1 MTYRDGSVWLGDA
14 DTNEPNSPPEGDE
27 EGELQEEQVEEG
39 EANAEGE
46 PDDAEEEV
54 QFVQLANQYT
64 FFCHLQRNRTEG

>member
-1 MTYRDGSVWLGDA
+1 MTYRDGWVWLGDA
-14 DTNEPNSPPEGDE
+14 DTNEPTTPPEGDE
-27 EGELQEEQVEEG
+27 EAELQEEQVEEG

-64 FFCHLQRNRTEG
+64 LLCHLQRNRTEG

>member
-1 MTYRDGSVWLGDA
+1 MGNRERKGMQG
-14 DTNEPNSPPEGDE
+14 
-27 EGELQEEQVEEG
+27 EQVEEG

-64 FFCHLQRNRTEG
+64 LLCHL

>member
-1 MTYRDGSVWLGDA
+1 MTYRDGWVWLGDA
-14 DTNEPNSPPEGDE
+14 DTNEPTTPPEGDE

-64 FFCHLQRNRTEG
+64 FFYHL